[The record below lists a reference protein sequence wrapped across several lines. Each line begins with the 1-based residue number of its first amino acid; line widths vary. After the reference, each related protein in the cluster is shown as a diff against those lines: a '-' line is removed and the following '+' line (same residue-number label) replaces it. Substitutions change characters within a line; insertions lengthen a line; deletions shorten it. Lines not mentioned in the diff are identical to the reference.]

1 MDEGKRKALESLP
14 RPSPIGLS
22 QSMWTTICPFDPEVK
37 LGGDADDGRH
47 LTIVG
52 TSAAAADTMVWIGP
66 FTGMSKP
73 GQGKR
78 KEKYGQIPKDSHGM
92 MVDVV
97 SPCSCRF
104 VGGRLVQMTFRFH
117 FRSCLID
124 RSSLLRQFRRT
135 QKHDCQNEKR
145 THRATAPMQRMRPLH
160 QLQAMAATST
170 SKEAVRRHDRTR
182 IRYFHT
188 LLVSSYS
195 CKRLYDFSMACV
207 NEASIPLP
215 PSRIRSKMSRRNCF
229 LNATC
234 VYIRLPIIAAS
245 MVDEAVTAKA
255 IRSLPTAA
263 APFIS

>member
-78 KEKYGQIPKDSHGM
+78 KEKYGRIPKDSHGM

-135 QKHDCQNEKR
+135 QKHDCQKREKGPD
-145 THRATAPMQRMRPLH
+145 RATAP
-160 QLQAMAATST
+160 
-170 SKEAVRRHDRTR
+170 
-182 IRYFHT
+182 
-188 LLVSSYS
+188 
-195 CKRLYDFSMACV
+195 
-207 NEASIPLP
+207 
-215 PSRIRSKMSRRNCF
+215 
-229 LNATC
+229 NATNETAPP
-234 VYIRLPIIAAS
+234 VTSHGGDEHEQGGSEEARQNEDPIFPYSSRFLVLMQNACMTSPWPA
-245 MVDEAVTAKA
+245 
-255 IRSLPTAA
+255 
-263 APFIS
+263 